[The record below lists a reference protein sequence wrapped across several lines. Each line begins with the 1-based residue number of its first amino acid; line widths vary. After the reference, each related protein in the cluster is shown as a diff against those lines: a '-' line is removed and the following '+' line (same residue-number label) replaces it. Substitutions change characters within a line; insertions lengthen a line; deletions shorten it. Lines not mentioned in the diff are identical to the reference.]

1 MMMRKYRSHQRSVS
15 VGGHGGLDPGDVV
28 ANLGVNSGIALPGT
42 SDTPGNN
49 ALELSIADHGTAGIS
64 LCTQGIWI
72 FSKWHQP
79 EQ

>member
-1 MMMRKYRSHQRSVS
+1 MMRKYRSHQTSIL
-15 VGGHGGLDPGDVV
+15 VGGNGGLDPGDVV
-28 ANLGVNSGIALPGT
+28 ANLGVNSGIAPLGT
-42 SDTPGNN
+42 SITPGDN

-64 LCTQGIWI
+64 LCTQRVRI